1 MTRTLPRVA
10 LAVAEIILFMIV
22 VTLIS
27 AGNARSQGA
36 VAPPETRH
44 MPTSVGPYILARS
57 VQKTSG
63 LTELSPM
70 EYSAFRSGNDPT
82 IPQETIFKAA
92 PVRFEGLEWQ
102 VMVASTKGRI
112 YKIALHHG
120 ANNSDTDRIFQQMAH
135 AFTGSIGKPSE
146 SSRPPSPTGKFT
158 EFIWDAE
165 EGNLVL
171 EKGDLNNGES
181 FVNWYMTSNII
192 TRQ

>member
-92 PVRFEGLEWQ
+92 PVRFERAFLKLPARGGKT
-102 VMVASTKGRI
+102 M
-112 YKIALHHG
+112 
-120 ANNSDTDRIFQQMAH
+120 FQ
-135 AFTGSIGKPSE
+135 
-146 SSRPPSPTGKFT
+146 SSPVHILP
-158 EFIWDAE
+158 D
-165 EGNLVL
+165 
-171 EKGDLNNGES
+171 
-181 FVNWYMTSNII
+181 
-192 TRQ
+192 